1 MLREEVSLV
10 TEMAEAAA
18 AAVAVVLTREMTAI
32 KAELAELKKS
42 LPVEDAGVVKAA
54 KKKE

>member
-1 MLREEVSLV
+1 MLREEVRLV
-10 TEMAEAAA
+10 KEMAEAAA

-42 LPVEDAGVVKAA
+42 LPVDTGVVKAA